1 MAQCYNQ
8 ITNVN
13 ETCPTRVSTYV
24 AVAILIPLGILVII
38 ITAYIYARCR
48 QRRLNRHQAEHCS
61 TSIITNENNND
72 ARRQSSLAYPY
83 PPRYTSVSD
92 DIFAK
97 PPSYEQ
103 TLQQLNETN
112 NSASTENIPVTVT
125 IVAPIP
131 SSSNGL
137 VESTRSQAQF

>member
-8 ITNVN
+8 MTNAN
-13 ETCPTRVSTYV
+13 ENCPTRVSTYV

-38 ITAYIYARCR
+38 ITVYIYVRCR
-48 QRRLNRHQAEHCS
+48 QRRLSRHQAELCS
-61 TSIITNENNND
+61 TNIMTNDD
-72 ARRQSSLAYPY
+72 ARRQSSIAYPY

-103 TLQQLNETN
+103 TLQQLNETSD
-112 NSASTENIPVTVT
+112 SASTENIPVTVT

-131 SSSNGL
+131 PSSSSNEF
-137 VESTRSQAQF
+137 VQSTRNQTQS